1 MICRYWRGWTTPENA
16 PRYQS
21 VLTDVVIPG
30 IEARAIAGFRRIE
43 MMRRDLGNEV
53 EFATLMWFES
63 LEAVAAFAGEDYEVA
78 HVPDV
83 ARAVLARW
91 DERVVHYEIFG
102 ERAQDGA

>member
-53 EFATLMWFES
+53 EFATVMWFES
-63 LEAVAAFAGEDYEVA
+63 LEAIMAFAGEDYELA
-78 HVPDV
+78 HVPDI

-91 DERVVHYEIFG
+91 DERAAHYEIFG
-102 ERAQDGA
+102 VRAQAGV